1 MISIIAVIGKNREIG
16 CQNRLLWSLPQDMA
30 RFKKITAGKTVLMGE
45 QTFLSIG
52 RPLKGRKNIVATLDE
67 NFSAEGVE
75 IRHDLAAVLGEY
87 KDNDEELFVIGG
99 GQIYALAL
107 PWADRLYLTK
117 INDSPPADTFFP
129 EYSEFQK
136 VIQKETGQE
145 GNWDFEFKV
154 LERK

>member
-136 VIQKETGQE
+136 EIGRAQV
-145 GNWDFEFKV
+145 
-154 LERK
+154 